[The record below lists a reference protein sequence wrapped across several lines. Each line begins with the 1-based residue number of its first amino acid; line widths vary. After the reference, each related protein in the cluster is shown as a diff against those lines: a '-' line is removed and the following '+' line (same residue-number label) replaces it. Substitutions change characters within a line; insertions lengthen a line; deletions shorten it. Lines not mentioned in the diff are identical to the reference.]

1 MRWLVML
8 MLWSISE
15 GSMMNVYI
23 VTYQEDFGELEII
36 KAFSTFELALAYVG
50 QFTDYNRRLYDIGE
64 MEVEEK

>member
-1 MRWLVML
+1 
-8 MLWSISE
+8 
-15 GSMMNVYI
+15 MMNVYI